1 MSQLNVGKVN
11 VTGDGVQ
18 YPQYSNSNRPA
29 GSTGLVIYNT
39 DEAKLQ
45 VYNGSAWE
53 NIGASSGAAN
63 DVILAEGN
71 RSQRP
76 NAGPDG
82 EDRRRILRYNSE
94 TRTHETYYQFSDSGS
109 GSRDGWYAIGGHQ
122 MVYHMSNR
130 TGAWNSWDARWGT
143 TYHGADYFGY
153 KFYITTS
160 DPNGADRFWLRYW
173 RSDNNLSTNGYYFSG
188 EWWHSNDGGSRQ
200 NSQNDSYW
208 PITVVND
215 NSYRMQANGEGTY
228 QGEFFMSNTPTGT
241 HERWNNFCNYNYWS
255 QQECGTGWQGC
266 QWNGATYSGTGVP
279 ISGMRIGHHDGNS
292 VRAVSSGTNTII
304 TVFGI
309 GGYEAKEW
317 SGSW

>member
-18 YPQYSNSNRPA
+18 YPQYTNSNRPA

-53 NIGASSGAAN
+53 NIGASSGAGEV
-63 DVILAEGN
+63 VISEGN

-109 GSRDGWYAIGGHQ
+109 GSRDGWYAIGGYQ

-153 KFYITTS
+153 KYYITTS
-160 DPNGADRFWLRYW
+160 DPNGNDRFWLRYW

-188 EWWHSNDGGSRQ
+188 EWWHSNDGGRRQ

-215 NSYRMQANGEGTY
+215 NSYRM
-228 QGEFFMSNTPTGT
+228 
-241 HERWNNFCNYNYWS
+241 
-255 QQECGTGWQGC
+255 
-266 QWNGATYSGTGVP
+266 
-279 ISGMRIGHHDGNS
+279 
-292 VRAVSSGTNTII
+292 
-304 TVFGI
+304 
-309 GGYEAKEW
+309 
-317 SGSW
+317 

>member
-18 YPQYSNSNRPA
+18 YPQYTNSNRPT

-45 VYNGSAWE
+45 VYTGSAWE
-53 NIGASSGAAN
+53 NIGAADDGGEIVLAA
-63 DVILAEGN
+63 GN

-76 NAGPDG
+76 GSGPGG
-82 EDRRRILRYNSE
+82 EDRERIFRWNTE
-94 TRTHETYYQFSDSGS
+94 TRTHETYYDFSNSGS
-109 GSRDGWYAIGGHQ
+109 GARDGWYAIGGYS
-122 MVYHMSNR
+122 MVYHMSQR

-143 TYHGADYFGY
+143 TFHNADYYQY

-160 DPNGADRFWLRYW
+160 DPNGSDRFWLRYW

-200 NSQNDSYW
+200 NSQNNSYW
-208 PITVVND
+208 PITVVSN
-215 NSYRMQANGEGTY
+215 NSYRMQANAEGTY
-228 QGEFFMSNTPTGT
+228 QGEIFLSNTPTGT
-241 HERWNNFCNYNYWS
+241 HERWNAYCNYNYWS

-266 QWNGATYSGTGVP
+266 NWTGATQSGTGHP
-279 ISGMRIGHHDGNS
+279 ITGIRIGHQDGHS
-292 VRAVSSGTNTII
+292 VRGVNQGTNTII

-309 GGYEAKEW
+309 GGSEAKEW

>member
-18 YPQYSNSNRPA
+18 YPQYTNSNRPA

-53 NIGASSGAAN
+53 NIGASSGAGEV
-63 DVILAEGN
+63 VISEGN

-109 GSRDGWYAIGGHQ
+109 GSRDGWYAIGGYQ

-153 KFYITTS
+153 KYYITTS
-160 DPNGADRFWLRYW
+160 DPNGNDRFWLRYW

-188 EWWHSNDGGSRQ
+188 EWWHSNDGGRRQ

-215 NSYRMQANGEGTY
+215 NSYRMQANAEGTY

-241 HERWNNFCNYNYWS
+241 HERWNSFCNYNYWS

-266 QWNGATYSGTGVP
+266 QWNGATFSGTGVP
-279 ISGMRIGHHDGNS
+279 ISGIRIGHHDGNS

-304 TVFGI
+304 TVFGVA
-309 GGYEAKEW
+309 GYEAKEW

>member
-1 MSQLNVGKVN
+1 
-11 VTGDGVQ
+11 
-18 YPQYSNSNRPA
+18 
-29 GSTGLVIYNT
+29 
-39 DEAKLQ
+39 
-45 VYNGSAWE
+45 
-53 NIGASSGAAN
+53 
-63 DVILAEGN
+63 
-71 RSQRP
+71 
-76 NAGPDG
+76 
-82 EDRRRILRYNSE
+82 
-94 TRTHETYYQFSDSGS
+94 
-109 GSRDGWYAIGGHQ
+109 
-122 MVYHMSNR
+122 MSNR

-160 DPNGADRFWLRYW
+160 DPNGNDRFWLRYW
-173 RSDNNLSTNGYYFSG
+173 RGDNNLSTNGYYWSG

-208 PITVVND
+208 PITVVN
-215 NSYRMQANGEGTY
+215 NSSYRMQANGEGTY
-228 QGEFFMSNTPTGT
+228 QGEIFMSNTPTGT

-279 ISGMRIGHHDGNS
+279 ISGMRIGHHDGSS

-309 GGYEAKEW
+309 GGFEAKEW